1 MQIEKTK
8 SDIKIFNP
16 DFVTDQEGKI
26 KSVILDYGTYR
37 KIEELLLDY
46 GLAKAME
53 EALEDEEFDI
63 ESAKK
68 LVAF

>member
-1 MQIEKTK
+1 M
-8 SDIKIFNP
+8 SN
-16 DFVTDQEGKI
+16 
-26 KSVILDYGTYR
+26 IL
-37 KIEELLLDY
+37 EELLLDY

-68 LVAF
+68 NINKEISQCKPI